1 MITLAQHGRVL
12 LEVPDTVPRTS
23 ESTLGSCWSTW
34 STRTRRG
41 HDDCGQAT
49 DAGFAARRSRRAG
62 WPQSTVGPLA
72 AGSGHAGA
80 EALARGVGAAAA
92 VVAQVTANR
101 IGTSQ
106 DVADAVAFLASNE
119 ASYINGQD
127 LIIDG
132 GLVAAIR

>member
-1 MITLAQHGRVL
+1 
-12 LEVPDTVPRTS
+12 
-23 ESTLGSCWSTW
+23 
-34 STRTRRG
+34 
-41 HDDCGQAT
+41 
-49 DAGFAARRSRRAG
+49 
-62 WPQSTVGPLA
+62 
-72 AGSGHAGA
+72 
-80 EALARGVGAAAA
+80 VGAAAA